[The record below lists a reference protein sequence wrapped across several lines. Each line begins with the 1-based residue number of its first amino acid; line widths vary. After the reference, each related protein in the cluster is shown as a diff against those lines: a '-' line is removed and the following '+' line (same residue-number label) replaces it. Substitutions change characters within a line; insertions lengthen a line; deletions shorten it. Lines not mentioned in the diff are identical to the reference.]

1 MDVRAIIRGA
11 ALVAPAVVLRAQPCT
26 PAWNPGFPALDG
38 AVRALA
44 IFDDGGGPALFVG
57 GSFTTAA
64 GGQTLGRI
72 AKWDGSA
79 WRSVG
84 GGLNGTVNAMMVYN
98 DGSGPALF
106 VGGAFTRAGGLGANG
121 IAKWNGVQWT
131 GLQQGV
137 QWGVSQATTPPTPAP
152 LAPGVVN
159 ALAVF
164 DEGAG
169 PTLFVGGDFDSAGPS
184 FAQGIARWNG
194 VWWSNVGQD
203 FLTPGRPRFAPV
215 YALAPVTL
223 GGARMLAVGGGFR
236 TDSVGPMLGQL
247 AAWDGAAWSA
257 VGFASPVPTSAT
269 QPDGVL
275 SLAAAADQP
284 GRPGA
289 LYVGLRI
296 AAWAQRGAVGRWQ
309 GPGALVEVYPPPAN
323 IDGVGSLTVFDDGA
337 GPALYAGA
345 ALASAGYG
353 AGLYRTPMAGFP
365 AGAWAPVAGPPANG
379 AVLATLVTGPG
390 GVPGGLYVGG
400 SFSQIGGVAA
410 ARIARFGCAAAA
422 TPGAFGLLQPPN
434 GAVAQARNPAFQWQ
448 DAPTAGAVLYTVV
461 VATDAAL
468 TNAVY
473 TAANIVGTRH
483 TPPANALPPGVRY
496 FWGVRAANLAGSS
509 PSAPVS
515 FSFATRAVGDANGD
529 GTVDFADLV
538 AVLGQYGVTP

>member
-1 MDVRAIIRGA
+1 MAIRAIMAAAGLGA
-11 ALVAPAVVLRAQPCT
+11 LCVAADAQPCV
-26 PAWNPGFPALDG
+26 PAWNPGFVPLDG
-38 AVRALA
+38 AVRAMA
-44 IFDDGGGPALFVG
+44 IYDDGAGPALFVG

-84 GGLNGTVNAMMVYN
+84 GGLNGTVNAMTVYN
-98 DGSGPALF
+98 DGSGPSLF

-121 IAKWNGVQWT
+121 IAKWNGIQWT

-137 QWGVSQATTPPTPAP
+137 QWGVGQATTPPTPAP
-152 LAPGVVN
+152 LAPGVVH

-164 DEGAG
+164 DEGGG

-223 GGARMLAVGGGFR
+223 GGSRMLAVGGGFR

-247 AAWDGAAWSA
+247 ALWNGAAWSA
-257 VGFASPVPTSAT
+257 VEFASPIPASTI

-275 SLAAAADQP
+275 SLAAVADQP

-289 LYVGLRI
+289 LHVGLRI
-296 AAWAQRGAVGRWQ
+296 PAWAQRGAVGRWL
-309 GPGALVEVYPPPAN
+309 GPGALVEVYAPPAN
-323 IDGVGSLTVFDDGA
+323 LDGVASVAVFDDGS
-337 GPALYAGA
+337 GPALYAGGA
-345 ALASAGYG
+345 MASAGYG
-353 AGLYRTPMAGFP
+353 AGLYRTPLAGYP
-365 AGAWAPVAGPPANG
+365 VTAWAPVGGPAANG
-379 AVLATLVTGPG
+379 AVLSMLISGAG
-390 GVPGGLYVGG
+390 GVPGGLYAGG
-400 SFSQIGGVAA
+400 SFTEIGGVAA
-410 ARIARFGCAAAA
+410 QRLARFGCPGSAA
-422 TPGAFGLLQPPN
+422 PGTFGLLFPAD
-434 GAVAQARNPAFQWQ
+434 GAVALATNPAFQWE
-448 DAPTAGAVLYTVV
+448 DAPTAGVALYTLT

-468 TNAVY
+468 ASPVY
-473 TAANIVGTRH
+473 TAANLVGTRH
-483 TPPANALPPGVRY
+483 TPPANTFQPGGRY
-496 FWGVRAANLAGSS
+496 FWGVRAANLSGSS

-515 FSFATRAVGDANGD
+515 FTFATRARGDANGD